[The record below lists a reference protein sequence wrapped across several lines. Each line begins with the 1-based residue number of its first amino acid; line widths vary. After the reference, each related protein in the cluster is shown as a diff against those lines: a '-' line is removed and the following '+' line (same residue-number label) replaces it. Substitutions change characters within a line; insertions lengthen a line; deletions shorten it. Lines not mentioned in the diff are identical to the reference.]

1 VLLNI
6 NHRDGSLRNSK
17 NTIRDQKLE
26 FRNDLKFMAGEK
38 ENEKMYDVSALG
50 FGDNVVDKY
59 EHIKT
64 MYPGGNCVN
73 FAVYAKM
80 FGAKRSAYMGYFGND
95 AEAEHVMYAL
105 DDIGIET
112 VKCKQLEGENGCARA
127 TLVDGDRVF
136 LGSNEGGIRGKTP
149 YVLDRFD
156 LEYIRQFDFVH
167 SGNYCFMEKELPK
180 IHEAGVPISFDF
192 SDDSEDS
199 YYAEV
204 APTVDYAFCSFDGTD
219 EEAREHLK
227 KIVSYGPKLAV
238 ASRGAD
244 GCILYDG
251 QEYYV
256 QKAVPIKEVVDTMGA
271 GDSLITSFMVAYTD
285 HLKKGITGE
294 TAIRE
299 SLAAAAEF
307 ASKVCGMNGAFGY
320 GKKYE

>member
-1 VLLNI
+1 MW
-6 NHRDGSLRNSK
+6 NSK

-80 FGAKRSAYMGYFGND
+80 FGAKRSAYMEYFGND

>member
-1 VLLNI
+1 M
-6 NHRDGSLRNSK
+6 RNSK

-180 IHEAGVPISFDF
+180 IREAGVPISFDF

-256 QKAVPIKEVVDTMGA
+256 QKAVAIKEVVDTMGA

>member
-1 VLLNI
+1 MNI
-6 NHRDGSLRNSK
+6 NHRDGSLWNSK

-256 QKAVPIKEVVDTMGA
+256 QKAVQIKEVVDTMGA

>member
-1 VLLNI
+1 MLLNI

>member
-1 VLLNI
+1 
-6 NHRDGSLRNSK
+6 
-17 NTIRDQKLE
+17 
-26 FRNDLKFMAGEK
+26 MAGEK

-285 HLKKGITGE
+285 HLKKEITGE

>member
-1 VLLNI
+1 M
-6 NHRDGSLRNSK
+6 RNSK

-95 AEAEHVMYAL
+95 TEAEHVMYAL

>member
-1 VLLNI
+1 
-6 NHRDGSLRNSK
+6 
-17 NTIRDQKLE
+17 
-26 FRNDLKFMAGEK
+26 
-38 ENEKMYDVSALG
+38 MYDVSALG

-95 AEAEHVMYAL
+95 AEAEHKIGVEAPQLLKDWMGPALPYDLGVMYAL

-180 IHEAGVPISFDF
+180 IREAGVPISFDF

>member
-1 VLLNI
+1 MW
-6 NHRDGSLRNSK
+6 NSK

-204 APTVDYAFCSFDGTD
+204 APTVDYSFCSFDGTD

>member
-1 VLLNI
+1 MW
-6 NHRDGSLRNSK
+6 NSK

-112 VKCKQLEGENGCARA
+112 VKCKQLEGENGCVRA

>member
-1 VLLNI
+1 MW
-6 NHRDGSLRNSK
+6 NSK

-180 IHEAGVPISFDF
+180 IREAGVPISFDF

-219 EEAREHLK
+219 EEAREHRK

>member
-1 VLLNI
+1 MNI
-6 NHRDGSLRNSK
+6 NHRDGSLWNSK

>member
-1 VLLNI
+1 MLLNI
-6 NHRDGSLRNSK
+6 NHRDGSLWNSK

-256 QKAVPIKEVVDTMGA
+256 QKTVPIKEVVDTMGA

>member
-1 VLLNI
+1 
-6 NHRDGSLRNSK
+6 
-17 NTIRDQKLE
+17 
-26 FRNDLKFMAGEK
+26 
-38 ENEKMYDVSALG
+38 MYDVSALG

-238 ASRGAD
+238 ASRGAY

>member
-6 NHRDGSLRNSK
+6 NHRDGSLWNSK

>member
-1 VLLNI
+1 
-6 NHRDGSLRNSK
+6 
-17 NTIRDQKLE
+17 
-26 FRNDLKFMAGEK
+26 
-38 ENEKMYDVSALG
+38 MYDVSALG

-180 IHEAGVPISFDF
+180 IREAGVPISFDF

-199 YYAEV
+199 YYAVV
-204 APTVDYAFCSFDGTD
+204 APFLVGKNNPLYSVNDVYNGIFVHGNVLGDAMF
-219 EEAREHLK
+219 
-227 KIVSYGPKLAV
+227 YGSGAGKLPTASAV
-238 ASRGAD
+238 VAD
-244 GCILYDG
+244 
-251 QEYYV
+251 
-256 QKAVPIKEVVDTMGA
+256 VVDEAKHLHENMPNEWNDQPLPLADPDQVSGRFFVRVQTT
-271 GDSLITSFMVAYTD
+271 DLSLIRSVFGTIEQIQVPKAE
-285 HLKKGITGE
+285 GE
-294 TAIRE
+294 TGFVTAQMT
-299 SLAAAAEF
+299 LGQYKAKAAEIK
-307 ASKVCGMNGAFGY
+307 AEILSMIRIKD
-320 GKKYE
+320 

>member
-1 VLLNI
+1 M
-6 NHRDGSLRNSK
+6 RNSK

-38 ENEKMYDVSALG
+38 ENDKMYDVSALG